1 MLQCTAMHMFGC
13 RLLTVAVCGAVKQKM
28 VFVFNR
34 ARHAHKTDPVLSVA
48 MFAVLAKAARVNM

>member
-1 MLQCTAMHMFGC
+1 MHMFGC